1 MKNFFCHKKLT
12 AKVEVKAFYENNDL
26 QKKLLAQSVEN
37 YKVNFISLIVI
48 SFIFHK
54 ITNFHSSIQFS
65 PADIMGN

>member
-12 AKVEVKAFYENNDL
+12 TKVEVELTIY
-26 QKKLLAQSVEN
+26 KKKILAQSVEN

-54 ITNFHSSIQFS
+54 ITNFHSGIQFS
-65 PADIMGN
+65 PADIMEN